1 MYKAGNV
8 AAQQEY
14 VICFYIRLSIE
25 DNDVSGNSYKTES
38 GSITTQRA
46 LLHDY
51 IKNHKE
57 FEGCTVIEKCDDGF
71 SGTHFDNRP
80 QFTEKIGRAHV

>member
-1 MYKAGNV
+1 MYAAGSMT
-8 AAQQEY
+8 AKKEY
-14 VICFYIRLSIE
+14 VICLYVRLSIE
-25 DNDVSGNSYKTES
+25 DDDVSGSAFKKES

-51 IKNHKE
+51 IKNRKE
-57 FEGCTVIEKCDDGF
+57 FKGCKIIEKCDDGF

-80 QFTEKIGRAHV
+80 QFTEMI